1 MLYKAQSDKPTN
13 PSEKQMMK
21 RIISSLCFTGCL
33 WAVASLPIQI
43 TSQPIASQAQEMPLS
58 AKNDSELYYL
68 YYGQKISL
76 RQRDNAIAVAFKPT
90 QGLRGGSLS
99 DMLKQDL
106 LGNNTRE
113 LSLTPQA
120 DKLEIEVKA
129 LGDRYA
135 LIEFSAE
142 TSERD
147 RKAITRKAGTRS
159 YVASTLPVLSRNDS
173 KERDDEAIILP
184 NEITVSFEPKLAAS
198 QIQLILNR
206 GNLEIVRPLRFTQ
219 NRYIVR
225 SRSATGTDIL
235 TASNQL
241 NGITGVKSATPNF
254 VQSLSYK
261 FQEQRAG
268 KTNFTQESDADQYLQ
283 KLRSRYVLANNS
295 TFFSNLLSL
304 QWHLNSTPQRGNYSP
319 RTDLRATEAW
329 KNSKGGDGIVVAVI
343 DSLIQWDHPDLID
356 NVYST
361 ANVKDKLPNEV
372 NGWDFTGKNGG
383 DPDTRISK
391 AEIEKLRTDF
401 QSTFQFSNAALIKR
415 YKQFA
420 NSLKSRN
427 PKISEAAIAK
437 QIRNYIRSD
446 IASEFHGTWSA
457 GVIAAHPKNEEGIL
471 GVAPNAKILPV
482 RVFGLNG
489 EISSNNLVEAIGYSS
504 DRGAN
509 VINMSLGGLLPDQ
522 ELTDQI
528 FQILDK
534 NPNLVI
540 VASAGNE
547 SLDGVG
553 FPSAIP
559 GVLSVGSTNI
569 SGNRSFYSSFGG
581 RLDVVAPGGETNQN
595 SLGGILTTGG
605 TWVSGFWENASPPK
619 YTWEPALDPYGKY
632 VRVQGTSFSA
642 PNVAGVV
649 ALMRGENANIDRE
662 NLIAILKRTASYDGL
677 EISSNDANKYRLQAA
692 IGFSTVKD
700 FPFVRPSGIYQ
711 LPTPISAMQYYFGS
725 GLVNAE
731 AAVKAV
737 Q

>member
-1 MLYKAQSDKPTN
+1 
-13 PSEKQMMK
+13 MK
-21 RIISSLCFTGCL
+21 RIISSLCFAGCL
-33 WAVASLPIQI
+33 WTTAILPIEI
-43 TSQPIASQAQEMPLS
+43 TKQAIAPSQAQETTS
-58 AKNDSELYYL
+58 TAKNDTELYYL

-90 QGLRGGSLS
+90 EGGLRGSLTEA
-99 DMLKQDL
+99 LQREL
-106 LGNNTRE
+106 NGNNTRE
-113 LSLTPQA
+113 LTLTPQPA
-120 DKLEIEVKA
+120 KPEVEVKA

-142 TSERD
+142 TSDQER
-147 RKAITRKAGTRS
+147 KEITRKAETRS
-159 YVASTLPVLSRNDS
+159 YVASTLPVLNRNDS
-173 KERDDEAIILP
+173 KDNSEAIVLP
-184 NEITVSFEPKLAAS
+184 NEITVSFEPKLTSS
-198 QIQLILNR
+198 QVQLILNR
-206 GNLEIVRPLRFTQ
+206 NNLEIVRPLRFTQ

-254 VQSLSYK
+254 VQTLSYK

-268 KTNFTQESDADQYLQ
+268 KINFSQESDAAQYLQ
-283 KLRSRYVLANNS
+283 KLRSRYVLANNG
-295 TFFSNLLSL
+295 TFFSNLLPL
-304 QWHLNSTPQRGNYSP
+304 QWHLNSTPQRGNYSS
-319 RTDLRATEAW
+319 RIDLRATEAW
-329 KNSKGGDGIVVAVI
+329 KNSKGGDGVVVAVI

-356 NVYST
+356 NVYNT
-361 ANVKDKLPNEV
+361 ANAKNKLPNEV
-372 NGWDFTGKNGG
+372 SGWDFTGKNGG

-391 AEIEKLRTDF
+391 AEVGKLRADF
-401 QSTFQFSNAALIKR
+401 QSTFQLSNVQLNKR
-415 YKQFA
+415 YKLWA
-420 NSLKSRN
+420 RILKARN
-427 PKISEAAIAK
+427 PKSSEAAIANI
-437 QIRNYIRSD
+437 IRNYVRGD

-457 GVIAAHPKNEEGIL
+457 GVIAAHSKNGEGIF
-471 GVAPNAKILPV
+471 GVAPNARILPV

-489 EISSNNLVEAIGYSS
+489 EISSTNLVEAVGYAS
-504 DRGAN
+504 DRGAQ

-528 FQILDK
+528 FQILDN

-605 TWVSGFWENASPPK
+605 TWVSGFWGKAESPK
-619 YTWEPALDPYGKY
+619 YTWEPALDPLGKY

-662 NLIAILKRTASYDGL
+662 NLIAILKRTSSYEGL
-677 EISSNDANKYRLQAA
+677 EISSSDANKYRLQAA

-700 FPFVRPSGIYQ
+700 FPFVRPSGIYTP
-711 LPTPISAMQYYFGS
+711 PTPISAMQYYFGS